1 MPEFTA
7 DISSKLDAEVAAEAT
22 AAAPVHDTIRIRLWD
37 LPLRLFHWSLVCAV
51 TAAIVSAKVGGE
63 WMVWHGRAGL
73 AIVGLLAFRLTWG
86 IVGST
91 TARFAH
97 FAPRPSSLRAYLK
110 GQWQGIGH
118 NPIGALSV
126 FLLLGLLAAQ
136 ALTGL
141 FSNDDIDFNG
151 PWFAL
156 IDKDLSDHVTGW
168 HHTLSNLL
176 LALLGLHVA
185 AILFYLIAKKNNLIL
200 PMLTGWKQV
209 PAKPK
214 TATKPAGWGALA
226 ASLLVATLAVYGA
239 AKTDWSAATLSAQA
253 QQRAAAPVV
262 TR

>member
-1 MPEFTA
+1 MPELAA
-7 DISSKLDAEVAAEAT
+7 DVSTSRSAEVSAAVPAHHT
-22 AAAPVHDTIRIRLWD
+22 TMIRLWD
-37 LPLRLFHWSLVCAV
+37 LPLRLFHWLLVCAV

-86 IVGST
+86 VVGST

-97 FAPRPSSLRAYLK
+97 FAPRPSSLRAYFK

-118 NPIGALSV
+118 NPVGALSV

-141 FSNDDIDFNG
+141 LSNDDIDFNG
-151 PWFAL
+151 PWFAM
-156 IDKDLSDHVTGW
+156 IDKDFSDRIAGW

-200 PMLTGWKQV
+200 PMLTGWKKV
-209 PAKPK
+209 DARPK
-214 TATKPAGWGALA
+214 VATKPAGWRALA
-226 ASLLVATLAVYGA
+226 VSLLIAALAVFA
-239 AKTDWSAATLSAQA
+239 AKTDWSASSLSAPA
-253 QQRAAAPVV
+253 QQHATPGV
-262 TR
+262 TQ

>member
-1 MPEFTA
+1 MPELTA
-7 DISSKLDAEVAAEAT
+7 DISSGLSPEAA
-22 AAAPVHDTIRIRLWD
+22 AAAPVHNTVRIRLWD
-37 LPLRLFHWSLVCAV
+37 LPLRLFHWSLVLAV

-97 FAPRPSSLRAYLK
+97 FAPRPSTLYAYFK

-118 NPIGALSV
+118 NPVGALSV

-141 FSNDDIDFNG
+141 LSNDDIDFNG

-156 IDKDLSDHVTGW
+156 IDKDTSDRVTGW

-176 LALLGLHVA
+176 LVLMGLHVA

-200 PMLTGWKQV
+200 PMLTGWKKV
-209 PAKPK
+209 KARPK
-214 TATKPAGWGALA
+214 TATRPAGWRALA
-226 ASLLVATLAVYGA
+226 ASLAIAFIAVYAA
-239 AKTDWSAATLSAQA
+239 AKTDWPALRLSAQA
-253 QQRAAAPVV
+253 QQHAPAPGV